1 MGKLSLPA
9 LILFVIGAFGAMF
22 LKDLFF
28 TFDGAMEYA
37 ASAGVGAIGG
47 MAGAAIG
54 IIIFPKPGDLD
65 D

>member
-9 LILFVIGAFGAMF
+9 LLLFIGGAFGAMF

-37 ASAGVGAIGG
+37 ASAGAGAIGG
-47 MAGAAIG
+47 IAGAVIG
-54 IIIFPKPGDLD
+54 MIVFPKPGDLD

>member
-9 LILFVIGAFGAMF
+9 IVLFLMGAFGAMF

-28 TFDGAMEYA
+28 TFDGTMEYA
-37 ASAGVGAIGG
+37 ASAG
-47 MAGAAIG
+47 AGAVGGIIG
-54 IIIFPKPGDLD
+54 AVTGMIIFPKPGDLD

>member
-1 MGKLSLPA
+1 
-9 LILFVIGAFGAMF
+9 MF

-37 ASAGVGAIGG
+37 ASAG
-47 MAGAAIG
+47 AGALGGIAGATIG
-54 IIIFPKPGDLD
+54 MIVFPKPGDLD

>member
-9 LILFVIGAFGAMF
+9 LTLFVIGAFGAMF

-28 TFDGAMEYA
+28 EFDGVMEYA
-37 ASAGVGAIGG
+37 ASAGAGAIGG
-47 MAGAAIG
+47 MVGAAIG